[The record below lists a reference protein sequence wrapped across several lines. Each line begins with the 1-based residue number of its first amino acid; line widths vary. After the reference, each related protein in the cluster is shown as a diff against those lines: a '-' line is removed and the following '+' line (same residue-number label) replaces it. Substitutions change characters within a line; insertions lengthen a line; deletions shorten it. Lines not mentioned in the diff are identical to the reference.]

1 MTARRVGAVLL
12 GCLLGLALEHAAV
25 GIGYRAYFAGAWEL
39 WPARTSAAP
48 LFLAATVPLA
58 VVVAALFTLAERGQR
73 RGLAVLFGLAAAAV
87 GVGVTNGRHFAS
99 LAVRVPFVLV
109 VVAVGVAAGL
119 ALPRLV
125 ALGGARR
132 GVFAALCFGVAIL
145 AWCTDAFVLPRL
157 YEAFHLGL
165 FVLSLGAAGFAMLF
179 VEERLTRARAPE
191 VGLVLG
197 ALSLVWAPFAARR
210 LHGYDNLRRT
220 LVERAPWMGR
230 AVRLAAW
237 ISPPKADVAT
247 DVAGPGEVGRALDW
261 SGSDIVLVSVDA
273 LRADHV
279 GAYGYGRATT
289 PHFDA
294 LAREGRLFLH
304 AYCPTP
310 HTSYSVTSM
319 MTGKYMRPLLN
330 LGLGEDSETWAA
342 DLRRYDYRT
351 AAFYPPAVFFIDPDR
366 FVGFRDRGLD
376 FEYRKEEFAD
386 PKLREAQVRGYL
398 ATAPKATPLFL
409 WVHFF
414 EPHEP
419 YVQHP
424 EHHFGDSD
432 MDAYD
437 SEIAAADDGIDAIVR
452 AVRESRP
459 NAVVIITADHGEE
472 FGEHGGRYHGSTVY
486 EEQVRVPL
494 LILGPGVKPGRVA
507 TPVQTIDLLPT
518 TLSALGIPRPARI
531 RGRDLGPL
539 LAGRAKPDDP
549 GQAFAETDDYE
560 MLAEGPLR
568 LLCEKRAAACS
579 VYDVET
585 DPLERVDRT
594 AEHGADA
601 ERLRGI
607 LAAVGH
613 QHGRFEGE
621 RASDLPEALRRGM
634 QGDVAAAPEV
644 AALLDD
650 ANVNVRRKAA
660 QTLFDLRSKDVVAQ
674 LGRATRDDDD
684 EVRRWSALA
693 LARSGGEVLP
703 LVAALLSEPEPRWS
717 RAAALAA
724 AERGDA
730 RGVEALVA
738 WLRAKDTSFAR
749 AREIVA
755 ALATVKSPKA
765 VPALVERLEDLRLRP
780 YVADALGTLGD
791 PAAKA
796 PLLARFSE
804 ERYVS
809 TRLHEATAL
818 VAVGAKGELRDP
830 LTRFAGVPEPMEG
843 AVSVA
848 LAAGLLDAEHGGL
861 RGPQGKVR
869 VPKGQLRALV
879 LLAKPGELRLRVD
892 GADVVVP
899 AGAGTQRAVELGARE
914 AGSLNLEA
922 EAGGGVVA
930 IWIVPR
936 ADELP
941 PPPPEP

>member
-39 WPARTSAAP
+39 WPARSSAAP
-48 LFLAATVPLA
+48 LFLAAVVPLA
-58 VVVAALFTLAERGQR
+58 VVFAGLFTLAERGYR
-73 RGLAVLFGLAAAAV
+73 RALAAVFGASAAAV
-87 GVGVTNGRHFAS
+87 GVGITNGRHFAS
-99 LAVRVPFVLV
+99 LALRAPFVLV
-109 VVAVGVAAGL
+109 VALLGVAVGLSLPRIVALGRDRRGLFAGL
-119 ALPRLV
+119 AS
-125 ALGGARR
+125 ALA
-132 GVFAALCFGVAIL
+132 VL

-157 YEAFHLGL
+157 YEAFHAGL
-165 FVLSLGAAGFAMLF
+165 FVLSRGAAGFALLF
-179 VEERLTRARAPE
+179 VEDRLARVRGPE

-197 ALSLVWAPFAARR
+197 ALSLAWAPFAARR

-237 ISPPKADVAT
+237 ISPPKADTPT
-247 DVAGPGEVGRALDW
+247 DVVGPGEVGRALDW
-261 SGSDIVLVSVDA
+261 SGRDVLLVSVDA

-279 GAYGYGRATT
+279 GAYGYARSTT

-294 LAREGRLFLH
+294 LAKEGRLFEH

-330 LGLGEDSETWAA
+330 LGLGEDSETWASH
-342 DLRRYDYRT
+342 LRRYDYRT

-386 PKLREAQVRGYL
+386 PKLREQQVRGYL
-398 ATAPKATPLFL
+398 ATAPKDKPLFL

-424 EHHFGDSD
+424 EHHFGDSAL
-432 MDAYD
+432 DAYD
-437 SEIAAADDGIDAIVR
+437 SELAAADDGIDAVVR

-459 NAVVIITADHGEE
+459 NAVVMITADHGEE
-472 FGEHGGRYHGSTVY
+472 FGDHGGRYHGSTVY

-531 RGRDLGPL
+531 RGRDLGAL
-539 LAGRAKPDDP
+539 LAGQGKADDR
-549 GQAFAETDDYE
+549 GLAFAETDDYE
-560 MLAEGPLR
+560 MLADGSLR
-568 LLCEKRAAACS
+568 FLCEKRAAACS
-579 VYDVET
+579 VYDVT
-585 DPLERVDRT
+585 ADPLEHVDLTTQR
-594 AEHGADA
+594 AADA
-601 ERLRGI
+601 ERMRGI

-613 QHGRFEGE
+613 QHGRFEGQG
-621 RASDLPEALRRGM
+621 ASNLPEALRRGM

-650 ANVNVRRKAA
+650 ANVEVRRKAS

-674 LGRATRDDDD
+674 LERATHDDDE
-684 EVRRWSALA
+684 EVRRWTALA
-693 LARSGGEVLP
+693 LARSGGPVLP
-703 LVAALLSEPEPRWS
+703 VVAALLTDPEPRWS
-717 RAAALAA
+717 RSAALAA

-730 RGVEALVA
+730 RGSEALIA
-738 WLRAKDTSFAR
+738 WLRATDTPFAR

-755 ALATVKSPKA
+755 ALATVKARNA
-765 VPALVERLEDLRLRP
+765 VPALIERLEDLRLRA
-780 YVADALGTLGD
+780 YVADALGTIGD

-804 ERYVS
+804 ERYVT
-809 TRLHEATAL
+809 TRPHEARAL
-818 VAVGAKGELRDP
+818 ALLGAKTELREP
-830 LTRFAGVPEPMEG
+830 LTRFAGLSEPMED
-843 AVSVA
+843 AVAVA
-848 LAAGLLDAEHGGL
+848 LAAGLLDAEHGGAL
-861 RGPQGKVR
+861 GPRGNVH
-869 VPKGQLRALV
+869 VPKGPLRALV
-879 LLAKPGELRLRVD
+879 LLAKPAEGNLHLRVD
-892 GADVVVP
+892 GVDLAVP
-899 AGAGTQRAVELGARE
+899 SGAGTQRFVELGARE
-914 AGSLNLEA
+914 AGTLHLEV
-922 EAGGGVVA
+922 EGVLAV
-930 IWIVPR
+930 WIVPR
-936 ADELP
+936 TDELAP
-941 PPPPEP
+941 AP

>member
-25 GIGYRAYFAGAWEL
+25 GMGYRAYFAGAWEL
-39 WPARTSAAP
+39 GPARSAAAP
-48 LFLAATVPLA
+48 LFLAAMVPLA
-58 VVVAALFTLAERGQR
+58 VAFAGLFTLAERGSR
-73 RGLAVLFGLAAAAV
+73 RFLAAVLGAAAAAV
-87 GVGVTNGRHFAS
+87 GLGVTNGRHFAS
-99 LAVRVPFVLV
+99 LALRVPFVLL
-109 VVAVGVAAGL
+109 VAAAGVAAGL
-119 ALPRLV
+119 ALPRVV
-125 ALGGARR
+125 ALGRARR
-132 GVFAALCFGVAIL
+132 GLFAGLACGVAVL
-145 AWCTDAFVLPRL
+145 AWCGDAFVLPRL
-157 YEAFHLGL
+157 YEAFHTGL
-165 FVLSLGAAGFAMLF
+165 FVLSLGAAGFAALF
-179 VEERLTRARAPE
+179 VEERLRRVRGPE

-237 ISPPKADVAT
+237 ISPPKVDAPADVAL
-247 DVAGPGEVGRALDW
+247 PGEVGRALDW
-261 SGSDIVLVSVDA
+261 SGRDIVLVSVDA

-279 GAYGYGRATT
+279 GAYGYARATT

-294 LAREGRLFLH
+294 LAREGRLFEH

-342 DLRRYDYRT
+342 HLRRYDYRT
-351 AAFYPPAVFFIDPDR
+351 AAFYPPAVFFIDPGR

-386 PKLREAQVRGYL
+386 PKLREQQVRGYL
-398 ATAPKATPLFL
+398 ATAPKDKPLFL

-419 YVQHP
+419 YVQHA
-424 EHHFGDSD
+424 EHRFGDSD
-432 MDAYD
+432 VDAYD

-459 NAVVIITADHGEE
+459 GAVVMITADHGEE
-472 FGEHGGRYHGSTVY
+472 FGDHGGRYHGSTVY

-494 LILGPGVKPGRVA
+494 LILGPGVLPGRVS

-531 RGRDLGPL
+531 RGRDLGAL
-539 LAGRAKPDDP
+539 LAGQRTSAEDR
-549 GQAFAETDDYE
+549 GLAFAETDDYE
-560 MLAEGPLR
+560 MLADGPLR

-579 VYDVET
+579 VYDVVL
-585 DPLERVDRT
+585 DPLEHVDRT

-601 ERLRGI
+601 QRLRGI

-613 QHGRFEGE
+613 QHGRFEGQG
-621 RASDLPEALRRGM
+621 ASDLPEALRRGM
-634 QGDVAAAPEV
+634 QGEVDAAPEV

-660 QTLFDLRSKDVVAQ
+660 QTLFDLRSNDTVAQ
-674 LGRATRDDDD
+674 LGRASHDDDD
-684 EVRRWSALA
+684 EVRRWTALA
-693 LARSGGEVLP
+693 LARCGGEVLP
-703 LVAALLSEPEPRWS
+703 LVSTLLKDPDLGWS
-717 RAAALAA
+717 RPAALAL
-724 AERGDA
+724 AERGDG
-730 RGVEALVA
+730 RGVEALA
-738 WLRAKDTSFAR
+738 LWLGAKDTSFAR
-749 AREIVA
+749 AREIVS
-755 ALATVKSPKA
+755 ALAGVKARSA
-765 VPALVERLEDLRLRP
+765 VPALVLLLEDLRLRA
-780 YVADALGTLGD
+780 YVADALAAIGD

-796 PLLARFSE
+796 PLLVRFSE

-809 TRLHEATAL
+809 TRPHEARAL
-818 VAVGAKGELRDP
+818 AALGARGELREP
-830 LTRFAGVPEPMEG
+830 LARFAGVSEPMEG
-843 AVSVA
+843 AVTVA

-861 RGPQGKVR
+861 RGPRGTVS
-869 VPKGQLRALV
+869 VPKGTLRI
-879 LLAKPGELRLRVD
+879 LLLLSKPADVHPRVD
-892 GADVVVP
+892 GVEVTVAP
-899 AGAGTQRAVELGARE
+899 GAGTQRVVELGARE
-914 AGSLNLEA
+914 AGTLRLET
-922 EAGGGVVA
+922 EPEEGVLAV
-930 IWIVPR
+930 WIVAR

-941 PPPPEP
+941 PPP